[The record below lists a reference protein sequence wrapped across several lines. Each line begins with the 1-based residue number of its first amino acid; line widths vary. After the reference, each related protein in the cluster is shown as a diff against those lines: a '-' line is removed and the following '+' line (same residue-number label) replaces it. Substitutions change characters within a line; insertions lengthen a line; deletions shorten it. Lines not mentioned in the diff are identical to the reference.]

1 MTPRTVFTLSLLHIT
16 IDFCIT
22 RRVHHFFLFS
32 SLHQSART
40 HSENRY
46 VVCRDSEHCALE
58 DLKASDTLERG
69 RGGGYRTGRGNW
81 IRGEMFEIVRGDCE
95 ILNLWVFRLE
105 KIGRVPSLS
114 HLFVGLTAR
123 RVASN
128 SD

>member
-1 MTPRTVFTLSLLHIT
+1 
-16 IDFCIT
+16 
-22 RRVHHFFLFS
+22 
-32 SLHQSART
+32 
-40 HSENRY
+40 
-46 VVCRDSEHCALE
+46 
-58 DLKASDTLERG
+58 
-69 RGGGYRTGRGNW
+69 
-81 IRGEMFEIVRGDCE
+81 MFEIVRGDCE